1 VLALGLGGFPL
12 TGGALAKLAL
22 KGQFGDGLVGTLA
35 TVSAAGSTLLMI
47 HFLRR
52 LVQTAPPDAG
62 AASSAGYTWPW
73 LTVAFTAVAVPWAL
87 YPTID
92 GGSLAQALAPA
103 TLWAAFWPVL
113 VGGVAAVALWQWG
126 HRLPSVPEGD
136 LIVAG
141 EAAMRATGRWGEA
154 IERADGYLRQW
165 PVASLSLLTLVVI
178 LAAVMLA
185 WG

>member
-1 VLALGLGGFPL
+1 
-12 TGGALAKLAL
+12 
-22 KGQFGDGLVGTLA
+22 
-35 TVSAAGSTLLMI
+35 AAGSTLLMI

-141 EAAMRATGRWGEA
+141 GGAVRATRRGGGA
-154 IERADGYLRQW
+154 VERARRCFPRW
-165 PVASLSLLTLVVI
+165 PGARPR
-178 LAAVMLA
+178 
-185 WG
+185 